1 MNSTLAA
8 PRTPRSTRFAAAR
21 RRPRTVLGA
30 IAVLVAVAAIAAG
43 CSDGVHDR
51 ATATASH
58 QQVLKTASASTD
70 VGLLFSVLAPTMVVA
85 TDGANFTLTIPAT
98 STTAWFTDR
107 PERNAGSFTA
117 ADLVSIW
124 SAEQFDTDPPN
135 AAVAVTVNGEQHQHV
150 VELSD
155 PKVSGSN
162 ISFHAVDIGDDADTD
177 PVAGR
182 DATHDLIAGSF
193 KDAELFID
201 NGVGPPCP
209 SSITSA
215 GFSPCLIPANGKVTF
230 KATISANSQQ
240 YAQITKPEP
249 TDPNSTGA
257 FTVAATAN
265 SSQNRTPWGPCA
277 NPCILQYFSGQTWT
291 ISAGSQ
297 AVNFTVDWL
306 SQGGDE
312 GDGYGNFDDD

>member
-1 MNSTLAA
+1 MISNSSVQRSRRFGSIGKRSREVLTTVATLVVIAA
-8 PRTPRSTRFAAAR
+8 
-21 RRPRTVLGA
+21 V
-30 IAVLVAVAAIAAG
+30 AAG
-43 CSDGVHDR
+43 CSDGVRDR
-51 ATATASH
+51 NAAAAS
-58 QQVLKTASASTD
+58 QQPAGTTKSASLD

-85 TDGANFTLTIPAT
+85 SDGANFTLTIPSTA
-98 STTAWFTDR
+98 TTAWFTDR
-107 PERNAGSFTA
+107 PERNAGSFTV

-135 AAVAVTVNGEQHQHV
+135 AAVVVTVNGEQHQHI

-155 PKVSGSN
+155 PKVIETS
-162 ISFHAVDIGDDADTD
+162 IRFRAVDVGDDAGTEA
-177 PVAGR
+177 VAGR
-182 DATHDLIAGSF
+182 TATHDLLVGRF
-193 KDAELFID
+193 QDAELFID

-215 GFSPCLIPANGKVTF
+215 GFSPCLIAANGKVTF

-257 FTVAATAN
+257 FTVAATATT
-265 SSQNRTPWGPCA
+265 SQNRIPWGPCT
-277 NPCILQYFSGQTWT
+277 NPCISQYFSGQSWT
-291 ISAGSQ
+291 ITAGSQ

-306 SQGGDE
+306 SQGNDE